1 MKTLDELAQAL
12 QQYRKTKGLG
22 QKDMRLKI
30 GMSQQQYQRAESGND
45 LRVSTLLRIL
55 EGLDLELQLV
65 PRQQAGSSQAISS
78 DSSENYFDSARSNQ
92 SAGVS
97 DSPEQKESSWQGFL
111 GDLED

>member
-1 MKTLDELAQAL
+1 MKTQHELAQAL
-12 QQYRKTKGLG
+12 QHYRKAKGLG

-30 GMSQQQYQRAESGND
+30 GMSQQQYQRAESGSD

-65 PRQQAGSSQAISS
+65 PRQKPGSNDTTFVEIN
-78 DSSENYFDSARSNQ
+78 EN
-92 SAGVS
+92 
-97 DSPEQKESSWQGFL
+97 KESAWQDFL

>member
-1 MKTLDELAQAL
+1 MKTQMELAQAL
-12 QQYRKTKGLG
+12 QYHRKAKGMG

-30 GMSQQQYQRAESGND
+30 GMSQQQYQRAESGSD

-65 PRQQAGSSQAISS
+65 PRQKPGR
-78 DSSENYFDSARSNQ
+78 SEAVSFDSDVKA
-92 SAGVS
+92 
-97 DSPEQKESSWQGFL
+97 ESSWQDFL

>member
-1 MKTLDELAQAL
+1 MKTQEELAQAL
-12 QQYRKTKGLG
+12 QHYRKAKGLG

-45 LRVSTLLRIL
+45 LRISTLLRIL

-65 PRQQAGSSQAISS
+65 PRQSSGSNEAAHWDSTENSFDPAEKKESS
-78 DSSENYFDSARSNQ
+78 TPFDLY
-92 SAGVS
+92 
-97 DSPEQKESSWQGFL
+97 EQKKSSWQGFM

>member
-1 MKTLDELAQAL
+1 MKTQDELAQAL
-12 QQYRKTKGLG
+12 QRYRKAKRLG

-45 LRVSTLLRIL
+45 LRVSTLFRIL

-65 PRQQAGSSQAISS
+65 PRRQADSDQAISS
-78 DSSENYFDSARSNQ
+78 GSLENYVDSARNNQ
-92 SAGVS
+92 SAVF

-111 GDLED
+111 KDLED